1 MVGDGNQTKTWEH
14 ASQDASTRNAS
25 RFNTVMLRGGSNAL
39 TVFDRSFEQYSSF
52 EHLHFPQSFAIS
64 PRFFGI
70 PQLFIKVL

>member
-1 MVGDGNQTKTWEH
+1 
-14 ASQDASTRNAS
+14 
-25 RFNTVMLRGGSNAL
+25 MLRGGSNAL

-70 PQLFIKVL
+70 PQLFIKVLQRKMVILNKKFILELCSERIGRKRVM